1 MEWMACIDL
10 PAFCLQLLL
19 RREQSWRQFPA
30 AVVES
35 DKPLALLLHVNEH
48 ARRKGILPGMRY
60 SAALSLSGALRAAPI
75 SAEQT
80 ERGLEEVVRLLGRFT
95 PEVEPSRDDPGLFWV
110 NATGLEGLF
119 DSLDKWAGL
128 IQDALREKEFEA
140 SVVVGF
146 SRFLTS
152 AVAKARRGVTVLA
165 DRALEEAA
173 ARRVPLDRLSLHP
186 PTREILKKLGVR
198 TLGAFADLPP
208 EGIAKRFGKEVK
220 LLHRLARGE
229 MHESFRPIE
238 LEEPPRKRLILDYAE
253 KDIARLIFLIARH
266 LDPLLRE
273 LAGRGQALCEVE
285 LEFRLDRKGTL
296 AECVRPAAP
305 TLDAPQLVDLIYL
318 RLQSA
323 LREDRVVELTLT
335 ARGVKATRAQLE
347 LFAERARRD
356 LAAAD
361 RALARVRAEFGD
373 KVVVRARL
381 REGHLPEARFVF
393 EPFGRMKKS
402 VSCDARPPR
411 AGAPPRGAGLVR
423 RILLRP
429 LPLPAGPRHTPS
441 GWMLRSLGRGP
452 IVRVLGPYIVSG
464 GWWQRA
470 VHREYHFAE
479 TKEGELLWVYY
490 DRGRRR
496 WFMQGRVE

>member
-1 MEWMACIDL
+1 
-10 PAFCLQLLL
+10 
-19 RREQSWRQFPA
+19 
-30 AVVES
+30 VVES
-35 DKPLALLLHVNEH
+35 DKPLALLLHANEH

-60 SAALSLSGALRAAPI
+60 AAALSLSGALRAAPVP
-75 SAEQT
+75 AEET

-95 PEVEPSRDDPGLFWV
+95 PEVEPSQDDPGVFWV

-119 DSLDKWAGL
+119 DSLEKWAHLVRDGL
-128 IQDALREKEFEA
+128 RQRGLEA

-152 AVAKARRGVTVLA
+152 AVAKARQGVTVLA
-165 DRALEEAA
+165 DRGLEEAA
-173 ARRVPLDRLSLHP
+173 ARRVPLDRLSLHA
-186 PTREILKKLGVR
+186 PTREILKKLGVD

-229 MHESFRPIE
+229 MHESFCPVERY
-238 LEEPPRKRLILDYAE
+238 EPPRKRLILDYAE
-253 KDIARLIFLIARH
+253 KEIARLIFLIARN
-266 LDPLLRE
+266 LDPLLQE
-273 LAGRGQALCEVE
+273 LAGRGQALSEIK
-285 LEFRLDRKGTL
+285 LEFRLDRNGTL
-296 AECVRPAAP
+296 TERVRPAAP

-323 LREDRVVELTLT
+323 LREDRVVEVTLT
-335 ARGVKATRAQLE
+335 ARGTKATRAQLE
-347 LFAERARRD
+347 LFAEKSRRD

-361 RALARVRAEFGD
+361 RALARLRAEFGEGS
-373 KVVVRARL
+373 VVRARM
-381 REGHLPEARFVF
+381 REGHLPEARFLF
-393 EPFGRMKKS
+393 EPFGRMKKPAPR
-402 VSCDARPPR
+402 DAALYDGA
-411 AGAPPRGAGLVR
+411 AGEGYGLGLVR
-423 RILLRP
+423 RILHKP
-429 LPLPAGPRHTPS
+429 VPLPAGPRHTPS

-464 GWWQRA
+464 GWWQRT

-479 TKEGELLWVYY
+479 TKEGEILWVYY
-490 DRGRRR
+490 DRDRRR